1 MTCRIKNQMQQHNSN
16 QICIRIQFANFRLY
30 FTFSHLLSKFTKS
43 INVIDFI
50 MHRENLSK
58 HEAIKKAQ
66 EILNTN
72 SGNLTVSREQF
83 LTNIFTYFR
92 NAINNSKPAKEYW
105 IKEGLILREQKSAT
119 TLPNSI
125 TVNEKLKSY

>member
-1 MTCRIKNQMQQHNSN
+1 
-16 QICIRIQFANFRLY
+16 
-30 FTFSHLLSKFTKS
+30 
-43 INVIDFI
+43 